1 MSINLYLIKK
11 YLTLI
16 MNTIAVQVNEFQA
29 CPNNDNNVLRKIF
42 AFIFALFCSYI
53 IQNMFVST
61 FKHNLV
67 LKCQISV
74 KPKKID

>member
-29 CPNNDNNVLRKIF
+29 CPNNDNNI
-42 AFIFALFCSYI
+42 
-53 IQNMFVST
+53 
-61 FKHNLV
+61 
-67 LKCQISV
+67 
-74 KPKKID
+74 